1 MTADN
6 LKTLKGVVDKLLVEA
21 SEAQKIAETSLIG
34 LEELNAKIVEIISA
48 VLKVFGTR
56 SYSFSVVKYPVRL
69 FRTIGGRI
77 VYFIYFTDKCIFC
90 SSNPYLTLK
99 YPKTIA
105 SILSLAV
112 DRAKRRAE
120 WLRSGLERARS
131 VLGSVVD
138 KS

>member
-1 MTADN
+1 MPDDLEA
-6 LKTLKGVVDKLLVEA
+6 LKGLVDKLLVEA
-21 SEAQKIAETSLIG
+21 SEAQKTAETSLSG
-34 LEELNAKIVEIISA
+34 LEELNTKIAGIISA
-48 VLKVFGTR
+48 VLGVFGST
-56 SYSFSVVKYPVRL
+56 SYSFVVEKYSVRL
-69 FRTIGGRI
+69 FRTIGGHI
-77 VYFIYFTDKCIFC
+77 VYFIYFADKCIFC

-120 WLRSGLERARS
+120 WLRSGLERART
-131 VLGSVVD
+131 VLGSATD